1 MRRKRGVRN
10 TVKSRFNCWWKYWV
24 FLKFNAALLGAKSC
38 RVSQWTADT
47 VDEIL
52 ILIEGDT
59 MYVPIQKPCCW
70 RIYLI
75 EYIGLRLLR
84 IELNQIHCP
93 LLQLYVYNQVFKKLL
108 STYERKPD
116 LKVASEDQII
126 EALLSLANMK
136 IAYDAIK
143 VLELMKNVKIV
154 YFDTESMNFINV
166 LLESA
171 KQKAILNSWK
181 AWR

>member
-1 MRRKRGVRN
+1 MCFYESFK
-10 TVKSRFNCWWKYWV
+10 
-24 FLKFNAALLGAKSC
+24 LLRANSC

-52 ILIEGDT
+52 MEGDA
-59 MYVPIQKPCCW
+59 MYVPIQKHCRW

-75 EYIGLRLLR
+75 EYIGLRLPQ
-84 IELNQIHCP
+84 IEPNQIHCP

-108 STYERKPD
+108 STYEPKPD

-126 EALLSLANMK
+126 EALLSLDNMK
-136 IAYDAIK
+136 IAYDK
-143 VLELMKNVKIV
+143 VLELVRNVKIV
-154 YFDTESMNFINV
+154 YLTLKAWISSM
-166 LLESA
+166 SY
-171 KQKAILNSWK
+171 LNLPNTKLFWTHQWK